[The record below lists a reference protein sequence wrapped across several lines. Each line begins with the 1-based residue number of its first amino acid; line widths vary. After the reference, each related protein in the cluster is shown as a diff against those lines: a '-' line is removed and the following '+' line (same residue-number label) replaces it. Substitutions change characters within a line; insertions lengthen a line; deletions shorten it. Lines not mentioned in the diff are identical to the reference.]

1 MTEKQTDM
9 KKEYED
15 RKHRQA
21 QEIQTK
27 QEYQQYVEQITPKK
41 NIWWQ
46 MLKAFVVGGL
56 ICTLGQVIINVA
68 SNQFGL
74 DKETAGSW
82 CSMILVFLSAL
93 FTGLNLYQKLGG
105 FAGAGALVPITGF
118 ANSVASAAVEYQKEG
133 QVFGIGA
140 KIFNIAGPVIL
151 YGVVSS
157 WVLGLG
163 YWVLK
168 MLGVV

>member
-46 MLKAFVVGGL
+46 MLKAFVVMDISY
-56 ICTLGQVIINVA
+56 ICADIGQDVRRKKCRKHIV
-68 SNQFGL
+68 
-74 DKETAGSW
+74 
-82 CSMILVFLSAL
+82 
-93 FTGLNLYQKLGG
+93 Y
-105 FAGAGALVPITGF
+105 
-118 ANSVASAAVEYQKEG
+118 EG
-133 QVFGIGA
+133 ICPFDTHPPDTIADGVGI
-140 KIFNIAGPVIL
+140 FP
-151 YGVVSS
+151 
-157 WVLGLG
+157 
-163 YWVLK
+163 
-168 MLGVV
+168 